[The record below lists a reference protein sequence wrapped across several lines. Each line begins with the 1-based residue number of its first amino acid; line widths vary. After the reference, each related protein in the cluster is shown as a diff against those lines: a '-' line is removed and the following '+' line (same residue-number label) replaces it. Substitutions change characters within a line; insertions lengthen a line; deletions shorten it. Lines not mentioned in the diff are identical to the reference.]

1 VPVIENVGM
10 QEAVTGV
17 IELVLDRAAEVQQRV

>member
-1 VPVIENVGM
+1 VIENEGM
-10 QEAVTGV
+10 QQAVTAV